1 MIPEVYVLL
10 STYNGEKWLKDLLNS
25 LESQIGVAVK
35 LVIRD
40 DCSDYP
46 TEFFSNEIEI
56 TRCDHIKSNIGPS
69 ESFIHLLSHVPKDK
83 FAAFC
88 DQDDLWETDRL
99 LEGYLS
105 LQGLSGPAVSSSQV
119 RTIDSGKV
127 WPRNGTKLS
136 FGKSLYENLMIG
148 CTMTLNP
155 DAVKLLLEIKPPEG
169 ILHDEW
175 AYTLISYV
183 GDVVFVPKV
192 LVNYRIHLQNHSGIN
207 ALFIFSLGTQI
218 RRIRKWR
225 KQYIYKIMKARYLFD
240 LNLEAESQKKLVL
253 SNYIESNKNQRKML
267 KHVFLFRIQRS
278 SSIEAVIY
286 GIMSIFLSKKNK

>member
-1 MIPEVYVLL
+1 MNPVIYVLL
-10 STYNGEKWLKDLLNS
+10 STYNGDKWLKELINS
-25 LESQIGVAVK
+25 LESQCGVDLK

-46 TEFFSNEIEI
+46 TDFSSNRIEI
-56 TRCDHIKSNIGPS
+56 TICDHIKTNIGPS
-69 ESFIHLLSHVPKDK
+69 ESFIHLLTHVPEGE

-88 DQDDLWETDRL
+88 DQDDFWEPGRL

-105 LQGLSGPAVSSSQV
+105 LQGITGPAVSSSQI
-119 RTIDSGKV
+119 RTIDSEKV
-127 WPRNGTKLS
+127 WPKKRTKLS
-136 FGKSLYENLMIG
+136 FGNSLYENLMIG

-155 DAVKLLLEIKPPEG
+155 AAVKLLLEIKPPKG

-183 GDVVFVPKV
+183 GNVVFVSKV
-192 LVNYRIHLQNHSGIN
+192 LVNYRIHNQNHSGIN

-225 KQYIYKIMKARYLFD
+225 SQYIYKIMKARYLYD
-240 LNLEAESQKKLVL
+240 LNLEVDQKRKSILT
-253 SNYIESNKNQRKML
+253 NYIESNKNRRKML
-267 KHVFLFRIQRS
+267 KHLIRFRIQRS
-278 SSIEAVIY
+278 SSFEAIIY
-286 GIMSIFLSKKNK
+286 GIMTLFSPKQK